1 MGKTKD
7 LIEYQL
13 KSQIINRRFG
23 LEPDLEINKTIN
35 KIKNRLNNDKG
46 LNEEN
51 LNLLE
56 NILESENYGRI
67 DNNAIESLKECI
79 QIIKDSYEYNI
90 ER

>member
-56 NILESENYGRI
+56 NILESETYGRI

>member
-7 LIEYQL
+7 LIQFQL
-13 KSQIINRRFG
+13 QSQIINKKFG
-23 LEPDLEINKTIN
+23 LESDLEINKTIN
-35 KIKNRLNNDKG
+35 KIKDRLNNDKG

-56 NILESENYGRI
+56 NTLESETYGRI

>member
-35 KIKNRLNNDKG
+35 KIKDRLNNDKG

-56 NILESENYGRI
+56 NILESETYGRI

>member
-7 LIEYQL
+7 LIQYQL
-13 KSQIINRRFG
+13 QSQIINRRFG
-23 LEPDLEINKTIN
+23 LESDLEINKTIN
-35 KIKNRLNNDKG
+35 KIKDRLNNDKG

-56 NILESENYGRI
+56 NILESETYGRI